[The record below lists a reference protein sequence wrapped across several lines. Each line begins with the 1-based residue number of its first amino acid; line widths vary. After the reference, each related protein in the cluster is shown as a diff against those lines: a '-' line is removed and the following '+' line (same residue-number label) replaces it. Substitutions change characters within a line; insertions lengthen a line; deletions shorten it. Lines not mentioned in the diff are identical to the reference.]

1 MQASN
6 RIIVNT
12 LTQYIRTIINMVLGL
27 YSSRLVLDILGIDDY
42 GVYSLVAGVVSM
54 LSFLTNSLVGSTQR
68 FLSVHQGRGHIEEL
82 KEVFGNSLLLHIFLG
97 LGITCVLAILTPFLF
112 DGFLN
117 IPAGREHV
125 ARSLYLL
132 VITMVYI
139 SFITSPFRALLISRE
154 NIIYTSVV
162 DVLDGILKVIT
173 VLFLPFIMID
183 KLMAYGWILFFIQ
196 LFNLMSFAIFCYYK
210 YEECIIPRLK
220 HFSVSYVK
228 ELSSFTGWV
237 MYSSGII
244 AFRTQGF
251 AIVLN
256 KMLGT
261 TVNAAYGIGMQ
272 ISGMISFVSTS
283 FNNAIA
289 PQLMAAEGGG
299 DRERMWKLAEI
310 QSKFSFLLM
319 AMLGIPTMFEIK
331 NLLGI
336 WLVEVPI
343 NTALFACM
351 FITMQIIDMLSSGLA
366 LANRA
371 IGNIGKYTFVTYTPK
386 LLIIPLG
393 WVSLKMD
400 ASLIPIFYLMVV
412 VEILCVFLRI
422 YCIRKEIGFYIT
434 GFCKS
439 VILHTIPP
447 VMISVLSCYFIC
459 TSIEHEYRFLLTY
472 VLSLSIFL
480 IVAYIFSFSNYE
492 REKMNKIL
500 FGLLKRNR

>member
-12 LTQYIRTIINMVLGL
+12 LAQYVRTIINTILSL
-27 YSSRLVLDILGIDDY
+27 YSSRLVLDILGVEDY

-68 FLSVHQGRGHIEEL
+68 YLSIYQGKGDVGKL

-97 LGITCVLAILTPFLF
+97 LGITCVLATLTPILF

-117 IPAGREHV
+117 IPVEREHV

-154 NIIYTSVV
+154 NIVYTSVV
-162 DVLDGILKVIT
+162 DVLDGILKVIL
-173 VLFLPFIMID
+173 VMSLPFIMID

-196 LFNLMSFAIFCYYK
+196 LFNLMSFVIFCYYK
-210 YEECIIPRLK
+210 YEECVFPKLQ

-251 AIVLN
+251 AIALN

-261 TVNAAYGIGMQ
+261 TINAAYGIGMQ

-299 DRERMWKLAEI
+299 NRERMWKLAEI
-310 QSKFSFLLM
+310 ESKYSYLLL
-319 AMLGIPTMFEIK
+319 AMLGIPTMFEMQA
-331 NLLGI
+331 LLEI
-336 WLVEVPI
+336 WLVDVPES
-343 NTALFACM
+343 TMLFGCM
-351 FITMQIIDMLSSGLA
+351 FLATQIVDMLSTGLS

-371 IGNIGKYTFVTYTPK
+371 IGNIGYYTLMTYTPK
-386 LLIIPLG
+386 LLVLPLSWQSLRIG
-393 WVSLKMD
+393 FPLLVVVFIMFSIETICMLLRIWLFRHEVGFNAMSFCKIVILRSMPPTITSIVFCSLYCGMFDFKFRFLVTYPVSL
-400 ASLIPIFYLMVV
+400 LLFILM
-412 VEILCVFLRI
+412 
-422 YCIRKEIGFYIT
+422 
-434 GFCKS
+434 
-439 VILHTIPP
+439 
-447 VMISVLSCYFIC
+447 
-459 TSIEHEYRFLLTY
+459 
-472 VLSLSIFL
+472 
-480 IVAYIFSFSNYE
+480 AYWCSFSIN
-492 REKMNKIL
+492 EKQKIKVIVVK
-500 FGLLKRNR
+500 LLNFSR